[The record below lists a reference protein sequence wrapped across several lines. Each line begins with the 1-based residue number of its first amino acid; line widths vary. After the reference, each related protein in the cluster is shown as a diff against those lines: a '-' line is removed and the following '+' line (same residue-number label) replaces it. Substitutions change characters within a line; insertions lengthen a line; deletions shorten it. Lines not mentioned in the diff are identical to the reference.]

1 MPLKVKKPIKK
12 KKILISVSPE
22 ILDWVSSM
30 IADAHITQSEAFT
43 QGILKELRQF
53 YNGSF
58 RLKDTK

>member
-1 MPLKVKKPIKK
+1 MKPKVKKPIK

-43 QGILKELRQF
+43 RGILHELRLY

-58 RLKDTK
+58 KLKDTK